1 MIARVKTSHTVNR
14 ALRIALIAPVHGVQ
28 PPMAG
33 GSVQL
38 VCRLAERLAARG
50 HDVTVLGTGE
60 PDPPPGVFYDWI
72 DTRRSTTNRDDPF
85 LVEALHS
92 VNVDRLLDGSD
103 FDVVHDHTL
112 TGPLLVH
119 RHQAATLHT
128 VYGAVPDTVGVL
140 PSGGVLRLRL
150 IAVSDHQRTLAPNR
164 AWLGTVHPAVAVDA
178 YPFGGERDGSCVVL
192 DELSDTQDTQTA
204 VCAAH
209 RARRSA
215 VVVGPG
221 SVPGRP
227 QPVDPRLANLLVAG
241 DALTG
246 PQSAAQRRVALQPGD
261 GRGAGL
267 RNPGGGAAPRP
278 RRRDRRARRH
288 RLAVR
293 PPGRARRRH
302 RGGRR
307 PPARGLPPP
316 RARPLRPATHGRGP
330 RRRLPGGRADHP
342 LPQHPPA
349 PGAASLTTAGRSGP
363 KPTWSSRAR
372 RHRASLADA
381 RRASDAP
388 SVRLSRRTG
397 CCTRRGA
404 AAGPPGGRRRR

>member
-192 DELSDTQDTQTA
+192 DELGDAQDTQAA

-227 QPVDPRLANLLVAG
+227 QP
-241 DALTG
+241 
-246 PQSAAQRRVALQPGD
+246 
-261 GRGAGL
+261 
-267 RNPGGGAAPRP
+267 
-278 RRRDRRARRH
+278 
-288 RLAVR
+288 
-293 PPGRARRRH
+293 
-302 RGGRR
+302 
-307 PPARGLPPP
+307 RGLPPP

-363 KPTWSSRAR
+363 KPTWPAPAR